1 MVKLLVDAAQSTS
14 FVDSE
19 GRSPLHIAV
28 QSGQL
33 NIVRML
39 VDMPRFDA
47 NAQDCDGNSPLH
59 LAVLHQ
65 HTALVELLLGT
76 TGINME
82 LKDHSGQTALH
93 LAVLHEQDEIVR
105 MLLEQGAD
113 LTAQIG

>member
-1 MVKLLVDAAQSTS
+1 
-14 FVDSE
+14 
-19 GRSPLHIAV
+19 
-28 QSGQL
+28 
-33 NIVRML
+33 ML

-59 LAVLHQ
+59 LAVLRQ